1 MNTKQS
7 LTQAE
12 RSARHYA
19 KHRESV
25 IKKNAAI
32 QARRIKTDQQ
42 YALQRRI
49 KDLVNQSIKSAG
61 LSKKSRTAQILG
73 CSPAEFKRHIE
84 LQFLPGMSWEKKS
97 EWHIDHIVPVS
108 SATCEEELVAL
119 NHYTNLRPLWA
130 DKNLQKGSARTH
142 LI

>member
-1 MNTKQS
+1 MNTNQS

-19 KHRESV
+19 KHRVSV

-32 QARRIKTDQQ
+32 QAKRQKTDQQ

-49 KDLVNQSIKSAG
+49 KDLVNQSLKSSG
-61 LSKKSRTAQILG
+61 VSKRTKTAEILG

-84 LQFLPGMSWEKKS
+84 LQFLPGMSWENKS

-108 SATCEEELVAL
+108 SATCEEEVIAL

-130 DKNLQKGSARTH
+130 IKNLKKGSTRTH